1 MNLQLTLH
9 IDDVNYILKT
19 LAEKPFKEVGAL
31 IQEIRVQAEEQISNL
46 NSNSNSNLDP
56 VPDTSTEVEEA
67 E

>member
-9 IDDVNYILKT
+9 IDDVNYILNT

-31 IQEIRVQAEEQISNL
+31 IQGIQVQAEAQILNRDSNP
-46 NSNSNSNLDP
+46 DPEP